1 MTAKKE
7 SLKRAFIDSGDLYED
22 FVRTKFKSFEQYLEW
37 SETNSE
43 VMQTWLVEREFRIL
57 EGCKSGLYDQ
67 ALRGNSAAVSNL
79 RALLGLTNSPGRPR
93 GSKQDLDAEYQAAL
107 AKRTCDDYAEDA
119 ARLLK

>member
-1 MTAKKE
+1 MMAAKKT
-7 SLKRAFIDSGDLYED
+7 LKRAFIDSSDLYED
-22 FVRTKFKSFEQYLEW
+22 FVRTQFKDFDQYLVWVDSNQEIM
-37 SETNSE
+37 E
-43 VMQTWLVEREFRIL
+43 TWLVEREFRIL

-93 GSKQDLDAEYQAAL
+93 GTKQDLDPEYQAAL
-107 AKRTCDDYAEDA
+107 LKRTNDSFAEDV

>member
-1 MTAKKE
+1 MTTKQ

-22 FVRTKFKSFEQYLEW
+22 FVRKKFKSFEQYLEW
-37 SETNSE
+37 ADTNNE

-107 AKRTCDDYAEDA
+107 AKRTSDDYAEDA